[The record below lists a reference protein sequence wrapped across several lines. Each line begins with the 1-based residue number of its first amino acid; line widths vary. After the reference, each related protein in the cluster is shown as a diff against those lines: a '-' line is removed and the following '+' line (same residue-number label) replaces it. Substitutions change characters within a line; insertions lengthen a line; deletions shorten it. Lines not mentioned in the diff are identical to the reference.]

1 MGKEKEGESKM
12 IIVSGATGFI
22 GRYLVTKLAK
32 EGRKVLATG
41 RNKNVGVHYRK
52 IGIPFISLDVTKKED
67 FDKLPTNNIE
77 AFVYLA
83 ALIPRAAKEQRLT
96 PEDYLMVNSL
106 GTYNALEYCK
116 NKGVKKFIYTTSL
129 FEVQNTWLDSNAPI
143 TEDTPI
149 GFKYAGDHALY
160 IISKI
165 VGGEYVKHFT
175 QEYGIQ
181 GIIYRLTG
189 VHGLGS
195 YPGPWEMFI
204 EKATKSKP
212 IEIWGDNRLRRDNMY
227 IKDVVSALIA
237 GIDSK
242 NAVGLYNIGSGIGLT
257 LEDEVKAIVKVFSP
271 PNNPSKLIY
280 CPEKPGLKA
289 GHIFDISKAKRELS
303 WTPKFSGEKM
313 LIDYKNELTK
323 HETGGEPND

>member
-1 MGKEKEGESKM
+1 M
-12 IIVSGATGFI
+12 IIVTGATGFI
-22 GRYLVTKLAK
+22 GRHLVTQLAE

-41 RNKNVGVHYRK
+41 KSKNVEVNYRK
-52 IGIPFISLDVTKKED
+52 IGIPFIQLDITKKDD
-67 FDKLPTNNIE
+67 FDKLPQNNIE
-77 AFVYLA
+77 TFIHLA
-83 ALIPRAAKEQRLT
+83 ALIPRAAKAKGAT
-96 PEDYLMVNSL
+96 AEDYLRVNAM

-116 NKGVKKFIYTTSL
+116 KNSIKKFIHTTSL
-129 FEVQNTWLDSNAPI
+129 FEVQNAWAHSNAPI
-143 TEDTPI
+143 TENTPI
-149 GFKYAGDHALY
+149 GYKYTGDHALY

-165 VGGEYVKHFT
+165 VGGEYVKYFT

-181 GIIYRLTG
+181 GMIYRLTG

-204 EKATKSKP
+204 ENATKSEP
-212 IEIWGDNRLRRDNMY
+212 IEIWGDNKLRRDNMY
-227 IKDVVSALIA
+227 IKDVVSAFIA

-257 LEDEVKAIVKVFSP
+257 IEDEVKAIVKVFSP

-289 GHIFDISKAKRELS
+289 GHIFDISKAKRELR

-313 LIDYKNELTK
+313 LIGHKNELKK
-323 HETGGEPND
+323 HETRGKYNV